1 MFIDY
6 AKIYLSAG
14 SGGNGCV
21 SFRREK
27 FIPKGGPDGGD
38 GGDGGDVILVVDSNL
53 NTLQDIKYKKKYF
66 AQDGSNGSNSNKKG
80 INGKNIYIKVPCGT
94 VIKKF
99 GKKEIFAD
107 LVVDHSEKIIVNG
120 GKGGRGNAQ
129 FASSTNQS
137 PRKYEKGTSAEF
149 GTFELELKLLADVGL
164 VGFPNAGK
172 STLLSKLTSAKPKIA
187 DYPFT
192 TLNPN
197 LGIVKYKNFN
207 SFLMVDIPG
216 IIEGASDGKGMGIQF
231 LKHIERTF
239 FLLIIIDI
247 TDKNPNKTFS
257 LLLNELSKHNPKL
270 IERPRLVV
278 FSKSDLISEN
288 YKVAKIENEK
298 IINISSVSGYGLE
311 KLIYHL
317 SSKI

>member
-6 AKIYLSAG
+6 AKVYISAG

-27 FIPKGGPDGGD
+27 YIPKGGPDGGD

-53 NTLQDIKYKKKYF
+53 NTLQDIKYNKKYF

-80 INGKNIYIKVPCGT
+80 INGKNIFIKVPCGT
-94 VIKKF
+94 VIKKS

-107 LVVDHSEKIIVNG
+107 LVDNYSERIIAKG
-120 GKGGRGNAQ
+120 GKGGRGNSQ

-137 PRKYEKGTSAEF
+137 PRKYEKGIPGEF
-149 GTFELELKLLADVGL
+149 GSFELELKLLADVGL

-231 LKHIERTF
+231 LKHIERTS

-278 FSKSDLISEN
+278 FSKSDLIPEDNKLKKIKNEN
-288 YKVAKIENEK
+288 
-298 IINISSVSGYGLE
+298 IITISSVTGNGLE

>member
-6 AKIYLSAG
+6 AKIYVSAG
-14 SGGNGCV
+14 NGGNGCV
-21 SFRREK
+21 SFRRAK

-80 INGKNIYIKVPCGT
+80 INGKNIFIKVPCGT

-99 GKKEIFAD
+99 EKKEIFAD
-107 LVVDHSEKIIVNG
+107 LVNNHSEKIITKG
-120 GKGGRGNAQ
+120 GKGGKGNSQ
-129 FASSTNQS
+129 FVSSTNQS
-137 PRKYEKGTSAEF
+137 PRKYEKGIPGEF
-149 GTFELELKLLADVGL
+149 GSFELELKLLADVGL

-231 LKHIERTF
+231 LKHIERTS

-278 FSKSDLISEN
+278 FSKSDLIPEDNKLKKIKNEN
-288 YKVAKIENEK
+288 
-298 IINISSVSGYGLE
+298 IITISSVTGNGLE